1 MSTKGKNRSEF
12 GCRVNAAD
20 ELSLEKAIKTFQVG
34 SSSNVSNINSNSS
47 FSCGRES
54 NAPIMTS
61 FQFSAKVFH
70 QKQYFWIALQPQ

>member
-1 MSTKGKNRSEF
+1 MSTIAKNRRAEL
-12 GCRVNAAD
+12 AD

-34 SSSNVSNINSNSS
+34 SGNVSNINSSS
-47 FSCGRES
+47 LVVEES

-70 QKQYFWIALQPQ
+70 QKQYFWIALQPLQ